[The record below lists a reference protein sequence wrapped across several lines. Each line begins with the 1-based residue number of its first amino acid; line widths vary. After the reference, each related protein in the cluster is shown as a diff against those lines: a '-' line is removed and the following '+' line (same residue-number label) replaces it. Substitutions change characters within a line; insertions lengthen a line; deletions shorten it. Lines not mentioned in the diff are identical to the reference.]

1 MASTIKRRSFW
12 QRDGA
17 NQYQAKL
24 FAQEVIS
31 FGMKEQIFILT
42 PLELAGAKLEQAF
55 LLGTKTLW

>member
-1 MASTIKRRSFW
+1 MASTIKRRSLC

-31 FGMKEQIFILT
+31 FGMKEQIFIFT
-42 PLELAGAKLEQAF
+42 SPQPG
-55 LLGTKTLW
+55 GR